1 MLAGF
6 ISRSSRYR
14 YTLLGSNSPTAT
26 RKRLS
31 FLVIGLIAAVCVGSV
46 VVWTFVDFKALSIWP
61 PPSLD
66 DAPPSY
72 HDPPP
77 LDTSNHTESL
87 PVDAESHEP
96 PPLIDPHAEDLPPL
110 FSQYH
115 ERELRLPQQD
125 WNRAAPAEH
134 EKYFNVPG
142 FRIGM
147 FMLVCASPCGCSDLA
162 WYRCWLGKRLSR
174 TSPKRIFNV

>member
-6 ISRSSRYR
+6 ITRSSRYR
-14 YTLLGSNSPTAT
+14 YTLLGSKSPTGA
-26 RKRLS
+26 RKRVSL
-31 FLVIGLIAAVCVGSV
+31 LVCGLIAAVCIGSV
-46 VVWTFVDFKALSIWP
+46 AVWTFVDINALSIWP

-66 DAPPSY
+66 DSPLSY
-72 HDPPP
+72 QDPPAP
-77 LDTSNHTESL
+77 ATANLTSSPTE
-87 PVDAESHEP
+87 PESHEP
-96 PPLIDPHAEDLPPL
+96 PPLLDSHIDALPPL